1 MHKTNKQIY
10 KSTNLQIAIA
20 SFICLLGYLL
30 IGLFNKAS
38 AQSTIPLVV
47 APARQTLEADPGKII
62 NFAVRFYNTG
72 TEPVSGS
79 FKVADFIVDD
89 NEGNPSF
96 LEGPTTLS
104 NRYAAADWVS
114 LNAEKGT
121 IPGTGMVIVSGKI
134 QIPNNANPG
143 GKYFAVFFEPETSLP
158 SSTSTNTEAKK
169 EEVSSVAIRIAGLV
183 YLKVNGPI
191 SEGASI
197 TKFSAPGFLEY
208 GPITITTEIKNAG
221 DYHITPKG
229 QITIKNMFGKVVAGQ
244 DLEKTNVFPGSS
256 RIFTNKLGTKWMI
269 GKFTA
274 NLNAS
279 YGESGKTLVATVPFW
294 VFPWKVATVIV
305 LGIAIIII
313 IIMLIIKKVGK
324 KQKKLEKELSEEKS
338 ELEKLKEA
346 YKDKID
352 ELTINNTPISSFPEE
367 EKTNKV

>member
-30 IGLFNKAS
+30 IGSFSKAS
-38 AQSTIPLVV
+38 AQSVIPLVV
-47 APARQTLEADPGKII
+47 APARQTLEADPGKTIS
-62 NFAVRFYNTG
+62 FAVRFYNTG

-96 LEGPTTLS
+96 LEGPTFLS
-104 NRYAAADWVS
+104 NRYAAANWVS

-121 IPGTGMVIVSGKI
+121 IPGAGMVIVSGKI
-134 QIPNNANPG
+134 QIPDNANPG
-143 GKYFAVFFEPETSLP
+143 GKYFAVFFEPETSIP
-158 SSTSTNTEAKK
+158 SSTDTDAKR
-169 EEVSSVAIRIAGLV
+169 EEVSTVAIRIAGLV
-183 YLKVNGPI
+183 YLKVSGPI
-191 SEGASI
+191 SEGASV

-208 GPITITTEIKNAG
+208 GPVTITTEIKNAG

-244 DLEKTNVFPGSS
+244 DLEKINVFPGSS

-274 NLNAS
+274 NLDAD

-305 LGIAIIII
+305 LGIAIVII
-313 IIMLIIKKVGK
+313 IIMLIAKKVGK
-324 KQKKLEKELSEEKS
+324 KQKKLEKELAEEKS

-346 YKDKID
+346 YKDKIG
-352 ELTINNTPISSFPEE
+352 ELTINNTSDFSSPEE
-367 EKTNKV
+367 GKSNKI